1 MDYRSEAPPV
11 LRDFLSY
18 HETIKGHSRATVDE
32 YFLDL
37 RNFFRYLKIERGL
50 VPRSTELDDIS
61 IQDVDLKLI
70 ASVTLND
77 VYDYMA
83 FLSRDKVKN
92 ERSHEPE
99 YGLMASS
106 RARKIATIRSF
117 YKYLTV
123 KTKQLDVNPVEGLD
137 TPKTTKSLPSYLTLD
152 ESRRLLDAVDGVNRE
167 RDYCIICL
175 FLNCGLR
182 ISEIVGLNIGDV
194 RGDSLRVLGKGNKER
209 IVYLNDACQAA
220 IEAYKPVRSQMVGS
234 SVSALFVSNRRQ
246 RMGREAV
253 HAMVKKTLLK
263 AGLDPD
269 KYSSHKLRHTAATLM
284 LQNGVDVRTLQE
296 VLGHEHLNT
305 TQIYTHVDNSE
316 LRVAA
321 QANPLAEYIPEHN
334 DASDK

>member
-1 MDYRSEAPPV
+1 MDYRSEAPAV
-11 LRDFLSY
+11 LRDFLTY

-37 RNFFRYLKIERGL
+37 RNFFRYIKIERGL
-50 VPRSTELDDIS
+50 APRSAELDEIS
-61 IQDVDLKLI
+61 ILDVDLPLI

-92 ERSHEPE
+92 ERSREPE

-123 KTKQLDVNPVEGLD
+123 KTKQLETNPVEGLD
-137 TPKTTKSLPSYLTLD
+137 TPKTTKSLPRYLTLE
-152 ESRRLLDAVDGVNRE
+152 ESRALLDAVDGVNRE

-182 ISEIVGLNIGDV
+182 ISEIVGLNVGDV
-194 RGDSLRVLGKGNKER
+194 RSDNLRILGKGNKER
-209 IVYLNDACQAA
+209 VVYLNEACQAA
-220 IEAYKPVRSQMVGS
+220 IEDYRQVRARMVDS
-234 SVSALFVSNRRQ
+234 SERAFFVSNRRH
-246 RMGREAV
+246 RMDRQTV
-253 HAMVKKTLLK
+253 HAMVKRTLLK

-321 QANPLAEYIPEHN
+321 EANPL
-334 DASDK
+334 SDYPPDKS

>member
-1 MDYRSEAPPV
+1 MDYRNEAPPV

-50 VPRSTELDDIS
+50 VPRSAELDEIS
-61 IQDVDLKLI
+61 IKDVDLDLI

-83 FLSRDKVKN
+83 FLSRYKVKN
-92 ERSHEPE
+92 ERSREPE

-123 KTKQLDVNPVEGLD
+123 KTKQLEVNPVEGLD
-137 TPKTTKSLPSYLTLD
+137 TPKTTKTLPRYLSLD
-152 ESRRLLDAVDGVNRE
+152 ESRRLLDAVDGVNSE

-194 RGDSLRVLGKGNKER
+194 REDSLRILGKGNKER
-209 IVYLNDACQAA
+209 IVYLNEACQAA
-220 IEAYKPVRSQMVGS
+220 IEAYKPVRSQMAGS
-234 SVSALFVSNRRQ
+234 SVSAFFVSNRRK
-246 RMGREAV
+246 RMSRETV

-316 LRVAA
+316 LRLAA
-321 QANPLAEYIPEHN
+321 QANPLADYISEKS
-334 DASDK
+334 DAEDK

>member
-1 MDYRSEAPPV
+1 MDYRSEAPAV

-37 RNFFRYLKIERGL
+37 RSFFRYLKIERGL
-50 VPRSTELDDIS
+50 VPRSTELDEIS
-61 IQDVDLKLI
+61 IKDIDLDFI

-92 ERSHEPE
+92 ERSREPE
-99 YGLMASS
+99 YGLLASS

-117 YKYLTV
+117 YKYLTI

-137 TPKTTKSLPSYLTLD
+137 TPKTTKTLPRYLTLE

-182 ISEIVGLNIGDV
+182 ISEIVGLNVGDV
-194 RGDSLRVLGKGNKER
+194 REDSLRVLGKGSKER
-209 IVYLNDACQAA
+209 IVYLNEACQAA
-220 IEAYKPVRSQMVGS
+220 VEAYKPVRAQMVGS
-234 SVSALFVSNRRQ
+234 AEKAFFVSNRRQ
-246 RMGREAV
+246 RMGRESV
-253 HAMVKKTLLK
+253 HAMVKKTILK
-263 AGLDPD
+263 AGLDPS

-284 LQNGVDVRTLQE
+284 IQNGVDVRTVQE

-316 LRVAA
+316 LHIAA
-321 QANPLAEYIPEHN
+321 EANPLSSYIPE
-334 DASDK
+334 KKE

>member
-137 TPKTTKSLPSYLTLD
+137 TPKTTKSLPGYLTLD